1 MSARNHLVQ
10 QLIRAARGK
19 AHGSNQTS
27 RKRTPLPYFALQR
40 HHFGR
45 IGSCM
50 KDIYAH
56 ESDATTQ
63 VTVPTPSDFHAHLC
77 NRIRR
82 AQDRVILASLYIG
95 VGSDRSQK
103 SIDSSDENVCK
114 EDELLHALNAAA
126 SNRNIKK
133 IQILLDANR
142 ALRHVSYTTN
152 KSAQS
157 HSTDLRS
164 KKTYSAKSVHHHLKP
179 FLQQSGGNRNNGV
192 FLFPVNDFQL
202 CSILPSPLGEVAGVF
217 HIKAYI
223 IDNELI
229 LSGAN
234 LSEEYFT
241 NRLDRYMSF
250 IDGGAGL
257 VNFYADLCDILC
269 KYAFKYKD
277 EKHGN
282 AKMSKIFVSD
292 NDSVKKKELEQ
303 SLMELFSGEK
313 IDSLDANKQTTSST
327 EPVAYAI
334 PTLQVPRSFL
344 GRQMQLYSDAEATR
358 HLIQAA
364 LDHDTSLSVRLSS
377 AYLNLTPKLLSI
389 LTKFGKDTAGS

>member
-27 RKRTPLPYFALQR
+27 RKRTPLPYFALQS

-126 SNRNIKK
+126 SNQNIKK

-142 ALRHVSYTTN
+142 ALRHVSYTTS

-164 KKTYSAKSVHHHLKP
+164 KKTYSAKSVHHRLKP
-179 FLQQSGGNRNNGV
+179 FLQQNEGNRNNGV

-217 HIKAYI
+217 HIK
-223 IDNELI
+223 
-229 LSGAN
+229 
-234 LSEEYFT
+234 
-241 NRLDRYMSF
+241 
-250 IDGGAGL
+250 
-257 VNFYADLCDILC
+257 V
-269 KYAFKYKD
+269 
-277 EKHGN
+277 
-282 AKMSKIFVSD
+282 
-292 NDSVKKKELEQ
+292 
-303 SLMELFSGEK
+303 
-313 IDSLDANKQTTSST
+313 
-327 EPVAYAI
+327 
-334 PTLQVPRSFL
+334 SFL
-344 GRQMQLYSDAEATR
+344 CYNITE
-358 HLIQAA
+358 
-364 LDHDTSLSVRLSS
+364 
-377 AYLNLTPKLLSI
+377 
-389 LTKFGKDTAGS
+389 